1 MRFPA
6 KQRTRRGAALIVVLA
21 TLLALVPSVYSL
33 LDASFSHT
41 REPALLANEYR
52 AGILAES
59 GLHIALNL
67 LAQDADQLS
76 DTPLEPW
83 CGGRPGIKGIPLPVW
98 DLRGLTVTVIPCNA
112 YLNLNAVLTGKEP
125 TADKPNPVRKRLEK
139 ALDTLLLT
147 QQKAH
152 ALVLSLQDWIDE
164 DTSQRLPGA
173 EGMAYASANRG
184 YAPRNAPLRRP
195 EESLLVTGWETL
207 DPGWIRARFT
217 TWGESEPKLN
227 INFAPVE
234 LLEALVPELVS
245 YRAQIVAFRDSQ
257 GFQDVSQ
264 LLTVT
269 GLDEEKYAE
278 IAPFLTVRSDQFLV
292 LVRAEAGN
300 WVEARRFVI
309 DRSIATGKGK
319 ALCSDV
325 LFTGTKS

>member
-1 MRFPA
+1 MRSPA
-6 KQRTRRGAALIVVLA
+6 KQGKRRGAALIVVLA

-33 LDASFSHT
+33 LDDSFSHT

-59 GLHIALNL
+59 GLDIALNL
-67 LAQDADQLS
+67 LAQDADPLS
-76 DTPLEPW
+76 DTPREPW
-83 CGGRPGIKGIPLPVW
+83 CGGRPGLEGRPLPVW

-125 TADKPNPVRKRLEK
+125 TAEKPNPVRERLEK
-139 ALDTLLLT
+139 ALGALLLT
-147 QQKAH
+147 QQKSH
-152 ALVLSLQDWIDE
+152 ALVLALQDWIDE

-184 YAPRNAPLRRP
+184 YGPRNSQILRP
-195 EESLLVTGWETL
+195 EEVLLVAGWESL
-207 DPGWIRARFT
+207 DPGWIRGRFT
-217 TWGESEPKLN
+217 AWGDAEPRLN
-227 INFAPVE
+227 VNFAPVQ
-234 LLEALVPELVS
+234 LLEALVPELVPF
-245 YRAQIVAFRDSQ
+245 RAQIVAFRDSQ

-269 GLDEEKYAE
+269 GMDEETYAE

-292 LVRAEAGN
+292 LSRAETGT
-300 WVEARRFVI
+300 WVETRRFVI
-309 DRSIATGKGK
+309 DREISTGKGK